1 MKKVFISQ
9 PMNGRSDKDIKE
21 ERENILRMV
30 SEKLGEEVEEIQ
42 SFIPLRFR
50 ERDYKVPGL
59 AYLGESL
66 KMLANADVAVF
77 AKGHENARGC
87 RVEHHAA
94 EAYGIDIMY
103 A

>member
-21 ERENILRMV
+21 EREDILRKV
-30 SEKLGEEVEEIQ
+30 SETLGDEVEEIQ
-42 SFIPLRFR
+42 SFIPLKFR
-50 ERDYKVPGL
+50 EKDYKVPGL

-77 AKGHENARGC
+77 AEGHENARGC

-94 EAYGIDIMY
+94 EAYGVVIMY
-103 A
+103 V